1 MLIVESKDEFI
12 NHEGALNMKRF
23 SAVILAAG
31 VSKRLGF
38 NKLTLK
44 INRESVI
51 RKAVLP
57 FISAGIGRIFIVT
70 GIQSQ
75 DIHEGLAGCAV
86 EFIEN
91 KDCALGMSSSVKAS
105 LPFITDEEGVFF
117 HLGDKPFLEK
127 EMIFNMIDMYRL
139 SREKIIVPVFN
150 GEKGH
155 PVLMDVSLYSEEIKS
170 LQGDKGLRE
179 IIEKHA
185 ADVIFIKGNEGSLYD
200 IDTTEDVERLKE
212 RGYIIEKG

>member
-1 MLIVESKDEFI
+1 
-12 NHEGALNMKRF
+12 MKEF

-31 VSKRLGF
+31 ASKRLGF

-44 INRESVI
+44 INGESVL
-51 RKAVLP
+51 RKAVAS
-57 FISAGIGRIFIVT
+57 FISAGLGKIFVVT

-75 DIHEGLAGCAV
+75 NIRKELVGCVV

-91 KDCALGMSSSVKAS
+91 KDCVFGMSTSVRAS
-105 LPFITDEEGVFF
+105 LPFITYEEGVFF

-127 EMIFNMIDMYRL
+127 NIISRMVDTYREN
-139 SREKIIVPVFN
+139 RKKIIVPIFN

-155 PVLMDVSLYSEEIKS
+155 PVLMDVGLYREEIRS
-170 LQGDKGLRE
+170 LEGDKGLRE

-185 ADVIFIKGNEGSLYD
+185 GDVIFIRGNEGALFD
-200 IDTTEDVERLKE
+200 IDTIEDVERLKE

>member
-1 MLIVESKDEFI
+1 
-12 NHEGALNMKRF
+12 MKRF
-23 SAVILAAG
+23 SAIILAAG

-44 INRESVI
+44 MNGESVI
-51 RKAVLP
+51 RQAVLP
-57 FISAGIGRIFIVT
+57 FISAGMGKVFIVT
-70 GIQSQ
+70 GVLSQ
-75 DIHEGLAGCAV
+75 DIREGFTGHAAV

-91 KDCALGMSSSVKAS
+91 KDYALGMSTSVKAA

-127 EMIFNMIDMYRL
+127 ETIYRMINMYH
-139 SREKIIVPVFN
+139 ENNKKIIVPVFS

-155 PVLMDVSLYSEEIKS
+155 PVLMDVGLHSAEIRSLE
-170 LQGDKGLRE
+170 GDKGLRE

-185 ADVIFIKGNEGSLYD
+185 GDVIFIKGNEGSIFD
-200 IDTTEDVERLKE
+200 IDTIEDIERLKE
-212 RGYIIEKG
+212 RGYIIEKS

>member
-1 MLIVESKDEFI
+1 MS
-12 NHEGALNMKRF
+12 
-23 SAVILAAG
+23 
-31 VSKRLGF
+31 
-38 NKLTLK
+38 T
-44 INRESVI
+44 SV
-51 RKAVLP
+51 R
-57 FISAGIGRIFIVT
+57 
-70 GIQSQ
+70 
-75 DIHEGLAGCAV
+75 
-86 EFIEN
+86 
-91 KDCALGMSSSVKAS
+91 AS

-127 EMIFNMIDMYRL
+127 EMIYRMVDIYREN
-139 SREKIIVPVFN
+139 REKIIVPVFN

-185 ADVIFIKGNEGSLYD
+185 EDVIFIKGNEGSLFD
-200 IDTTEDVERLKE
+200 IDTIEDVERLKE

>member
-1 MLIVESKDEFI
+1 
-12 NHEGALNMKRF
+12 MKKF

-44 INRESVI
+44 INGESVI
-51 RKAVLP
+51 RQAVLP
-57 FISAGIGRIFIVT
+57 FIYAGIGKVFIVT
-70 GIQSQ
+70 GILSQ
-75 DIHEGLAGCAV
+75 GIREELAGYAV
-86 EFIEN
+86 GFIEN
-91 KDCALGMSSSVKAS
+91 KDYVLGMSTSVKAS
-105 LPFITDEEGVFF
+105 LPFITNEEGVFF

-127 EMIFNMIDMYRL
+127 EMICHMVYLYREN
-139 SREKIIVPVFN
+139 REKIIVPAFN

-155 PVLMDVSLYSEEIKS
+155 PVLMDVGLYCTEIRSLG
-170 LQGDKGLRE
+170 GDKGLRE

-185 ADVIFIKGNEGSLYD
+185 EDVIFIKGNEGSLFD
-200 IDTTEDVERLKE
+200 IDTIEDVEHLKE

>member
-1 MLIVESKDEFI
+1 
-12 NHEGALNMKRF
+12 MKGF

-31 VSKRLGF
+31 ASKRLGF

-44 INRESVI
+44 IDGESVLQ
-51 RKAVLP
+51 KTVAS
-57 FISAGIGRIFIVT
+57 FISAGLEKIFVVT

-75 DIHEGLAGCAV
+75 SIRKALAGCAV
-86 EFIEN
+86 KFIEN
-91 KDCALGMSSSVKAS
+91 EDCALGMSTSVRAS

-127 EMIFNMIDMYRL
+127 EMISRMADMYRENK
-139 SREKIIVPVFN
+139 EKIVIPVFN

-155 PVLMDVSLYSEEIKS
+155 PVLMDVGLYSEEIKS
-170 LQGDKGLRE
+170 LEGDKGLRE

-185 ADVIFIKGNEGSLYD
+185 GDVIFIKGNEGTLFD
-200 IDTTEDVERLKE
+200 IDTIEDVEYLKE
-212 RGYIIEKG
+212 RGYTIEKG

>member
-1 MLIVESKDEFI
+1 
-12 NHEGALNMKRF
+12 MKRF

-44 INRESVI
+44 MNGETVI
-51 RKAVLP
+51 RQAVLP
-57 FISAGIGRIFIVT
+57 FISAGMGKVFIVT
-70 GIQSQ
+70 GVQSKG
-75 DIHEGLAGCAV
+75 IREELTGYAV

-91 KDCALGMSSSVKAS
+91 KDYSLGMSTSVKAS

-127 EMIFNMIDMYRL
+127 EMIYRMIDMYRED
-139 SREKIIVPVFN
+139 RKKIIVPVFN

-155 PVLMDVSLYSEEIKS
+155 PVLMDVGLYSTEIRS
-170 LQGDKGLRE
+170 LEGDKGLRE

-185 ADVIFIKGNEGSLYD
+185 GDVIFIKGNEGSLFD
-200 IDTTEDVERLKE
+200 IDTIEDIERLKE

>member
-1 MLIVESKDEFI
+1 MI
-12 NHEGALNMKRF
+12 RF
-23 SAVILAAG
+23 SSVILAAG
-31 VSKRLGF
+31 VSRRLGF

-44 INRESVI
+44 INGESVI
-51 RKAVLP
+51 RKSVLP
-57 FISAGIGRIFIVT
+57 FISAGIGKVFIVT

-75 DIHEGLAGCAV
+75 DINEEFTGYDV

-91 KDCALGMSSSVKAS
+91 RNYTLGMSTSVKAS

-127 EMIFNMIDMYRL
+127 EMIYRMMNIY
-139 SREKIIVPVFN
+139 REDRRKIIVPVFD
-150 GEKGH
+150 GKKGH
-155 PVLMDVSLYSEEIKS
+155 PVLMDVGLYSAEMRFLK
-170 LQGDKGLRE
+170 GDKGLRE
-179 IIEKHA
+179 IIDKHA
-185 ADVIFIKGNEGSLYD
+185 ADVIFIEGNEGSLYD

>member
-1 MLIVESKDEFI
+1 
-12 NHEGALNMKRF
+12 MKRF

-31 VSKRLGF
+31 VSRRLGF

-44 INRESVI
+44 INGESVI
-51 RKAVLP
+51 RKTLLP
-57 FISAGIGRIFIVT
+57 FISAGIGKVFIVT
-70 GIQSQ
+70 GVQSQ
-75 DIHEGLAGCAV
+75 DINEELAGYGV

-91 KDCALGMSSSVKAS
+91 RNYALGMSTSAKAS

-127 EMIFNMIDMYRL
+127 EMLYRMIDVYREN
-139 SREKIIVPVFN
+139 REKIIVPVFN

-155 PVLMDVSLYSEEIKS
+155 PVLMDVGLYSEEIKS

-185 ADVIFIKGNEGSLYD
+185 GDVIFIKGNEGSLFD
-200 IDTTEDVERLKE
+200 IDTIEDIERLKE

>member
-1 MLIVESKDEFI
+1 MI
-12 NHEGALNMKRF
+12 RF
-23 SAVILAAG
+23 SSVILAAG
-31 VSKRLGF
+31 VSRRLGF

-44 INRESVI
+44 INGESVI
-51 RKAVLP
+51 RKSVLP
-57 FISAGIGRIFIVT
+57 FISAGIGKVFIVT

-75 DIHEGLAGCAV
+75 DINEEFTGYDV

-91 KDCALGMSSSVKAS
+91 RNYALGMSTSVKAS

-127 EMIFNMIDMYRL
+127 EMMYRMMNIY
-139 SREKIIVPVFN
+139 REDRRKIIVPVFD
-150 GEKGH
+150 GKKGH
-155 PVLMDVSLYSEEIKS
+155 PVLMDVRLYSAEMRFLK
-170 LQGDKGLRE
+170 GDKGLRE
-179 IIEKHA
+179 IIDKHA
-185 ADVIFIKGNEGSLYD
+185 ADVIFIEGNEGSLYD

>member
-1 MLIVESKDEFI
+1 
-12 NHEGALNMKRF
+12 MKRF

-44 INRESVI
+44 MNGETVI
-51 RKAVLP
+51 RQAVLP
-57 FISAGIGRIFIVT
+57 FISAGLGKVFIVT
-70 GIQSQ
+70 GVHSKGIR
-75 DIHEGLAGCAV
+75 EELTGYTL

-91 KDCALGMSSSVKAS
+91 KDYSLGMSTSVKAS
-105 LPFITDEEGVFF
+105 LPFIADEEGVFF

-127 EMIFNMIDMYRL
+127 EILYRMIDIYRED
-139 SREKIIVPVFN
+139 RKKIIVPVFN

-155 PVLMDVSLYSEEIKS
+155 PVLMDVGLYSTEIRS
-170 LQGDKGLRE
+170 LEGDKGLRE

-185 ADVIFIKGNEGSLYD
+185 GDVIFIKGNEGSLFD
-200 IDTTEDVERLKE
+200 IDTIEDVERLKE

>member
-1 MLIVESKDEFI
+1 
-12 NHEGALNMKRF
+12 MKRF

-44 INRESVI
+44 INGESVI

-57 FISAGIGRIFIVT
+57 FISAGIGKVFIVT

-75 DIHEGLAGCAV
+75 EIREELTGYAV

-91 KDCALGMSSSVKAS
+91 KDCALGMSTSVKAS

-127 EMIFNMIDMYRL
+127 EMIYRMIDIYREN
-139 SREKIIVPVFN
+139 REKIIVPVFN

-155 PVLMDVSLYSEEIKS
+155 PVLMDVGLYSEEIKS
-170 LQGDKGLRE
+170 LEGDKGLRE
-179 IIEKHA
+179 IIEKHTE
-185 ADVIFIKGNEGSLYD
+185 DVIFIKGNEGSLFD
-200 IDTTEDVERLKE
+200 IDTIEDVERLKE